1 MHSAYFFKTEAIDSP
16 RIAPERES
24 PRLMEPLETM
34 GNQQGWSQSHGPSG
48 RGIKDLGWGGT
59 RRGAAAFVEE
69 TTASQISEGWGWR
82 GVGRWR
88 WGRRSPG
95 GGGALHLSIPLHCC
109 CFPPPSHTHTL
120 VPSPELLNF
129 LFLSLFPSPSSSLFR
144 CLSYLLVR

>member
-59 RRGAAAFVEE
+59 RRGAAMFVEE

-82 GVGRWR
+82 GVGRRR
-88 WGRRSPG
+88 WGCRSPG
-95 GGGALHLSIPLHCC
+95 EEEPCTCPSPYTVAV
-109 CFPPPSHTHTL
+109 PPPTHTHPCSL
-120 VPSPELLNF
+120 SRAPELPFPFPLPFSF
-129 LFLSLFPSPSSSLFR
+129 LFPL
-144 CLSYLLVR
+144 